1 LIEARVQEKA
11 RELNESFLAERASSI
26 KRSSMSIFVHILALL
41 MCKEKGI
48 AQIQRMLNQGQVVDH
63 RIKLLGLQPGIY
75 DGI

>member
-1 LIEARVQEKA
+1 
-11 RELNESFLAERASSI
+11 
-26 KRSSMSIFVHILALL
+26 